1 MVCESPSKYRNL
13 EFIDLYDE
21 WMDLPSLYI
30 VIDLQQQTNR
40 LSGKLYRTCGDKQRL
55 DNIFVQDI

>member
-13 EFIDLYDE
+13 ECIDLCDE

-30 VIDLQQQTNR
+30 VIDL
-40 LSGKLYRTCGDKQRL
+40 
-55 DNIFVQDI
+55 